1 MKDTYQVDLIGH
13 KALESGRI
21 EKETLVFHPSHLL
34 LIMEQDIQQTYP
46 NDLFPAKPL
55 ISILILTGLLVFGWN
70 LVQSSYFFAKH
81 IVYLDQLFPEMMLV
95 MVAVEKKI
103 EQD

>member
-1 MKDTYQVDLIGH
+1 
-13 KALESGRI
+13 
-21 EKETLVFHPSHLL
+21 
-34 LIMEQDIQQTYP
+34 MEQDILQTYP

-55 ISILILTGLLVFGWN
+55 ILIPILAGLLVFGWN

-81 IVYLDQLFPEMMLV
+81 IVYLDQLFPTMMLV
-95 MVAVEKKI
+95 MVGVEKKI